1 MTDRERDEADPV
13 TVYGKASGV
22 ITVTAKEDEE
32 ND

>member
-1 MTDRERDEADPV
+1 MTDRERDEAESV
-13 TVYGKASGV
+13 TVYGNASGV